1 MIKRIATVAMTA
13 ATLAQFAV
21 PAAACGGLVAPN
33 GAIRLSRASTLVDWH
48 DGVERYMTSFSY
60 QGENLSNFGWIVP
73 LPAVPQ
79 KVEEGGGWTLQRLN
93 RETHPQPLLAA
104 DSAGF
109 ASKSSLQAEVLQQV
123 QVRALDITVLR
134 GSGPAIV
141 DWARLNGFLL
151 NGETR
156 AHLSVYAK
164 GSPIFM
170 AAKYNVARA
179 QATRQL
185 VGDGAPVLITM
196 RLDHI
201 WVPLEVLTIGT
212 AEVNADLY
220 LLTADRIYTSDLAAL
235 EQESPEASFVPGA
248 PGLAV
253 QYQQPVA
260 DQLHRDLSSDKN
272 MGWMQPGGWL
282 TYINLSAHAN
292 SVTYDM
298 GVSRSG
304 VIHVA
309 AYGTPPMQVT
319 DGRHDLGTSTAPALI
334 PANGPGLPPGMKT
347 LPLQLA
353 LVVVVIGSLAYAGW
367 RRRCEGDHKTIG
379 E

>member
-1 MIKRIATVAMTA
+1 MIKRFAAVGITT
-13 ATLAQFAV
+13 ATLALFAV

-33 GAIRLSRASTLVDWH
+33 GAIRLTHASTLVDWR
-48 DGVERYMTSFSY
+48 DGVEHYMTSFSY
-60 QGENLSNFGWIVP
+60 QGESLSDFGWIVP

-79 KVEEGGGWTLQRLN
+79 KVEEGGGWTLQRLE
-93 RETHPQPLLAA
+93 RETHPQPPLAFAAASAAGAA
-104 DSAGF
+104 DKAV
-109 ASKSSLQAEVLQQV
+109 VLQQV

-134 GSGPAIV
+134 GSGQAIV
-141 DWARLNGFLL
+141 DWCRRNGFLL
-151 NGETR
+151 NAETR

-170 AAKYNVARA
+170 AAKYNLARA

-196 RLDHI
+196 KLDHP
-201 WVPLEVLTIGT
+201 WVPLEVLANGV
-212 AEVNADLY
+212 AEVNADVY
-220 LLTADRIYTSDLAAL
+220 LITPDRVYASDLAAL
-235 EQESPEASFVPGA
+235 EQESPEGSFVPHA

-253 QYQQPVA
+253 RYQQPVS

-282 TYINLSAHAN
+282 TYVNLSAPAT

-298 GVSRSG
+298 GISLGG

-309 AYGTPPMQVT
+309 AYGTTPMQVT
-319 DGRHDLGTSTAPALI
+319 DGHHDLGAASAA
-334 PANGPGLPPGMKT
+334 AVYPGDGVSLPPGIRT
-347 LPLQLA
+347 LLLQLVVI
-353 LVVVVIGSLAYAGW
+353 LVVAGSLTFAGW
-367 RRRCEGDHKTIG
+367 RRRLPEAG
-379 E
+379 